1 MQGVVLKFNPVLD
14 LVNLGL
20 EPGQVEKK
28 QGKKK
33 PGVTWLTRL
42 VDSATRLTWQDPV
55 KNQVATR

>member
-1 MQGVVLKFNPVLD
+1 VQGVVLKFNPVLD

-42 VDSATRLTWQDPV
+42 VDSATRLT
-55 KNQVATR
+55 